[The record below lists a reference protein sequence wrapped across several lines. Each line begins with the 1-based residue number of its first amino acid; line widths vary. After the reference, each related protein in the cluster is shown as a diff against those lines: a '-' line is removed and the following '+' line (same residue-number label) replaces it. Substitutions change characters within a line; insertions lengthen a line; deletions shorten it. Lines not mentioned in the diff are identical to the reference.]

1 MFAAGFDSQGQVY
14 LRRQIEWVNDMKRF
28 GRVAGLM
35 VLAMLVIGGL
45 YLWRA
50 DSSAQTPTVMTAPVT
65 RATIEQTVLAN
76 GMLKPSRLVAVGAQ
90 VSGRITSV
98 DVELGQEVK
107 AGDLIAEIDSVT
119 QTNELRTSQA
129 ELANMQ
135 AQLKEREASL
145 ALAKIT
151 LERQRE
157 MVLRR
162 ASAQV
167 DFDTA
172 EADVSVL
179 GAQIEALNAQ
189 IDQAK
194 VAIENAQANVDYT
207 RITAPIDGTVLAIV
221 SQEGQTVNANQSTP
235 TIVILGQL
243 DQMTVRAEISEADVV
258 NIEAGQPVYFNII
271 GEPDR
276 RYEATLEYVEPAP
289 ESIRNDSLIVTD
301 STTTSSS
308 DEAIYYNGVFTVPN
322 ADRHLRTYMTA
333 QVYIVLGRAED
344 VLTIPSSAL
353 GERDASGDYALRV
366 QGGDGQIETRKVQ
379 IGLNDRV
386 QAEVLSGLEEGEQVV
401 TGEASAVATVAS
413 GSGRGGPRVPM
424 GL

>member
-1 MFAAGFDSQGQVY
+1 
-14 LRRQIEWVNDMKRF
+14 MKRF
-28 GRVAGLM
+28 GRM
-35 VLAMLVIGGL
+35 ISVLILAALVISGL

-50 DSSAQTPTVMTAPVT
+50 DSSAQTPSVMTAPVT

-76 GMLKPSRLVAVGAQ
+76 GILKPSRLVAVGAQ
-90 VSGRITSV
+90 VSGRITAV

-129 ELANMQ
+129 ALANMQ
-135 AQLKEREASL
+135 AQLKERQASL
-145 ALAKIT
+145 TLARIT
-151 LERQRE
+151 LQRQQE
-157 MVLRR
+157 MVQRR
-162 ASAQV
+162 ATAQSEL
-167 DFDTA
+167 DTA
-172 EADVSVL
+172 DADVAIL
-179 GAQIEALNAQ
+179 EAQIEALNAQ
-189 IDQAK
+189 IEQAR

-258 NIEAGQPVYFNII
+258 NIRAGQAVYFNIL
-271 GEPDR
+271 GEPDT
-276 RYEATLEYVEPAP
+276 RYESTLEYVEPAP
-289 ESIRNDSLIVTD
+289 ESIRSDSLITTD
-301 STTTSSS
+301 STTTS

-333 QVYIVLGRAED
+333 QVYIVLGRAKD
-344 VLTIPSSAL
+344 ALTIPSAAL
-353 GERDASGDYALRV
+353 GARDAAGEYALRIKR
-366 QGGDGQIETRKVQ
+366 GDGQIETRKVQ

-386 QAEVLSGLEEGEQVV
+386 QAQVLSGLEEGEQVV
-401 TGEASAVATVAS
+401 TGEDAATAAAAS
-413 GSGRGGPRVPM
+413 GTGRGGPRAPM

>member
-1 MFAAGFDSQGQVY
+1 
-14 LRRQIEWVNDMKRF
+14 MKRF
-28 GRVAGLM
+28 GRIVSLLI
-35 VLAMLVIGGL
+35 LAALVISGL

-76 GMLKPSRLVAVGAQ
+76 GILKPSRLVAVGAQ
-90 VSGRITSV
+90 VSGRITAV
-98 DVELGQEVK
+98 DVQLGQDVQ

-119 QTNELRTSQA
+119 QTNELRTAQA
-129 ELANMQ
+129 ALANMQ
-135 AQLKEREASL
+135 AQLKERQANLTL
-145 ALAKIT
+145 ANTT

-157 MVLRR
+157 MVQRR
-162 ASAQV
+162 ASAQSEL
-167 DFDTA
+167 DTA
-172 EADVSVL
+172 DADVSVL
-179 GAQIEALNAQ
+179 EAQIEALNAQ
-189 IDQAK
+189 IEQAR

-258 NIEAGQPVYFNII
+258 NIKAGQSVYFNIL
-271 GEPDR
+271 GEPDT
-276 RYEATLEYVEPAP
+276 RYESTLEYVEPAP
-289 ESIRNDSLIVTD
+289 ETIRSDSLITTD
-301 STTTSSS
+301 ATTSS

-333 QVYIVLGRAED
+333 QVYVVLGRAENA
-344 VLTIPSSAL
+344 LTVPSSAL
-353 GERDASGDYALRV
+353 AERDAAGDYTLRIK
-366 QGGDGQIETRKVQ
+366 GRDGQIETRKVR

-386 QAEVLSGLEEGEQVV
+386 QAQVLSGLAEGDQVV
-401 TGEASAVATVAS
+401 TGEVSAATAAASTT
-413 GSGRGGPRVPM
+413 GRGRARVPM